1 LAAECLGIQVAQEP
15 VVFDSTQ
22 LSQLSKLLRTNA
34 RAWRNSAVGTV
45 LTGGVRLSDRPLR
58 QRVFGSPRFSDVLS
72 GQHVLV
78 SGASSGI
85 GRAVAL
91 KVAEAG
97 AIAVLVARSADKLQ
111 ELKATIEQR
120 GGRARVYAAD
130 LSRSASADALLAK
143 LASDAVV
150 IDVLINNAGRS
161 IRRPIEHAYDRAHDY
176 ERTMALNY
184 FGALRL
190 ILGLLPAMRARK
202 RGHIINVSSAGVQ
215 MATPLFSAYIASK
228 AALDAFTRVAAGE
241 THGDGV
247 HFTTVHMPLV
257 RTPMIAPTEEYQH
270 VPTLSP
276 EQAADVVLRTL
287 VTGEK
292 QLGTR
297 IARLVSLAHIVAPQA
312 VERLL
317 SVGHR
322 MLAQREHS
330 GALRDSPCEL
340 AAAA

>member
-1 LAAECLGIQVAQEP
+1 V
-15 VVFDSTQ
+15 
-22 LSQLSKLLRTNA
+22 
-34 RAWRNSAVGTV
+34 WRNSAIGTV
-45 LTGGVRLSDRPLR
+45 MTGGVRLSDRPLR
-58 QRVFGSPRFSDVLS
+58 HRLFGSPRFSDLLA
-72 GQHVLV
+72 GQHVLI

-91 KVAEAG
+91 KVADAG
-97 AIAVLVARSADKLQ
+97 ATAVLVARSADKLQ
-111 ELKATIEQR
+111 ELMVTIEQR
-120 GGRARVYAAD
+120 GGRARVYPAD
-130 LSRSASADALLAK
+130 LSRSTSAQALLAK
-143 LASDAVV
+143 LASDGVV
-150 IDVLINNAGRS
+150 IDVLVNNAGRS
-161 IRRPIEHAYDRAHDY
+161 IRRPIEQAYERVHDY

-190 ILGLLPAMRARK
+190 ILGLLPGMRTRK

-241 THGDGV
+241 TRSDGV

-276 EQAADVVLRTL
+276 EQAADIVMRAL
-287 VTGEK
+287 VTHEK

-297 IARLVSLAHIVAPQA
+297 LARLFSLAHIVAPQA

-317 SVGHR
+317 DVGHR
-322 MLAQREHS
+322 MLADGEHDRV
-330 GALRDSPCEL
+330 LRDAPAEL
-340 AAAA
+340 AVAVAA